1 MLKMFNI
8 ISIECLDIIIEF
20 AGVKEHWKHRFSTD
34 VLTKIDQGWMEVGNG
49 NDREY
54 GYIPCANCYMYSQ
67 TDCGDGRFCM
77 NCAHDEG
84 VETSFVNFD
93 QMKGASRS
101 CRYFEDFET
110 FKRYR
115 DVYNNSVVRVTEKM
129 LKNSSLFKQI
139 RMLNA
144 V

>member
-8 ISIECLDIIIEF
+8 ISIDCLDIIIEF

-54 GYIPCANCYMYSQ
+54 GYIPCANCYVYAQS
-67 TDCGDGRFCM
+67 CYWNGILCM
-77 NCAHDEG
+77 NCAYDEG
-84 VETSFVNFD
+84 VETSMVSFK
-93 QMKGASRS
+93 QIKIHSHMG
-101 CRYFEDFET
+101 YFEDYET
-110 FKRYR
+110 FKRFI
-115 DVYNNSVVRVTEKM
+115 DVSNTYMIGVSEQM
-129 LKNSSLFKQI
+129 LKNSPIFKQI
-139 RMLNA
+139 QMLNS